1 MDASSRGPGGVDW
14 TMGARSVQ
22 LADWGTA
29 LDVGKR
35 IAGPGPRVEP
45 PARTELMTE
54 LQQHVSLAE
63 GLVVEF
69 TGLELGGF
77 RTRAWAMGRGDW
89 IRQNLKGL
97 QRLLEPLAIR
107 ILEKKPDRSTVS
119 RKALGAQMGALLG
132 YVSRRVLGQY
142 DAFLPPDD
150 EGLLYFV
157 GPNLIEVEQR
167 YGLPSRDF
175 RLWVAIHEV
184 THRVQF
190 ASAPW
195 LRAQL
200 SALVGEYLDSVS
212 LDSGELAGQLRRAV
226 EQAAK
231 GADIR
236 GMQGL
241 MLILTPEQRAIVE
254 KTQAMMSVLE
264 GHASYVMN
272 EVAKD
277 HVDDLP
283 KLRRA
288 LAARRRANA
297 PERALQKAIGFDRK
311 VAQYDAGERFIREIA
326 ARAGMDGVNL
336 VWQGSRNLPS
346 TDEVVDP
353 ASWLARVG
361 G

>member
-1 MDASSRGPGGVDW
+1 MGATGVDW
-14 TMGARSVQ
+14 TMGAKSAQ
-22 LADWGTA
+22 LADWSTA

-35 IAGPGPRVEP
+35 VAGPGPRVAP
-45 PARTELMTE
+45 GARTELSRE
-54 LQQHVSLAE
+54 LQDLASLAE
-63 GLVVEF
+63 QLVVDF
-69 TGLELGGF
+69 TGLEIGGF
-77 RTRAWAMGRGDW
+77 RTRAWTMGRGDW
-89 IRQNLKGL
+89 IRQNLGGL
-97 QRLLEPLAIR
+97 QRILEPLAVR
-107 ILEKKPDRSTVS
+107 ILDRKPERSLVA
-119 RKALGAQMGALLG
+119 RKALGAQMGGLLG

-150 EGLLYFV
+150 EGLVYFV

-167 YGLPSRDF
+167 YDLPPRDF

-200 SALVGEYLDSVS
+200 SGLVGEYLDSVS
-212 LDSGELAGQLRRAV
+212 LDSGELMNQLKRAA
-226 EQAAK
+226 EQLSR
-231 GADIR
+231 GADVR

-241 MLILTPEQRAIVE
+241 LLILTPEQRAIVD

-277 HVDDLP
+277 HVANLP

-288 LAARRRANA
+288 LAARRRSNP
-297 PERALQKAIGFDRK
+297 PERAFQKAIGFDRK

-326 ARAGMDGVNL
+326 ERAGMDGVNL
-336 VWQGSRNLPS
+336 VWRGSGNLPS

-353 ASWLARVG
+353 AAWLGRVG

>member
-1 MDASSRGPGGVDW
+1 MGASGVDW
-14 TMGARSVQ
+14 TMGAKSVH
-22 LADWGTA
+22 LADWSTA

-35 IAGPGPRVEP
+35 IAGPGPRVL
-45 PARTELMTE
+45 PAARGELAAE
-54 LQQHVSLAE
+54 LQRLATFAE
-63 GLVVEF
+63 ELVVDF

-77 RTRAWAMGRGDW
+77 RTRAWTMGRGDW
-89 IRQNLKGL
+89 IRQNLGGL
-97 QRLLEPLAIR
+97 QRILEPLAIR
-107 ILEKKPDRSTVS
+107 IIEKKPERSLVA

-157 GPNLIEVEQR
+157 GPNLIEVEQK

-200 SALVGEYLDSVS
+200 SGLVERYLDSVS
-212 LDSGELAGQLRRAV
+212 LESGELMNQLRRAV
-226 EQAAK
+226 EQMAR
-231 GADIR
+231 GADVR

-241 MLILTPEQRAIVE
+241 LLILTPEQRAIVE
-254 KTQAMMSVLE
+254 QTQAMMSVLE

-272 EVAKD
+272 EVARD
-277 HVDDLP
+277 HVDDLTM
-283 KLRRA
+283 LRRA
-288 LAARRRANA
+288 LAARRHSNA

-336 VWQGSRNLPS
+336 VWRGSRNLPS

>member
-1 MDASSRGPGGVDW
+1 
-14 TMGARSVQ
+14 
-22 LADWGTA
+22 
-29 LDVGKR
+29 
-35 IAGPGPRVEP
+35 
-45 PARTELMTE
+45 
-54 LQQHVSLAE
+54 
-63 GLVVEF
+63 
-69 TGLELGGF
+69 
-77 RTRAWAMGRGDW
+77 MGRGDW

-119 RKALGAQMGALLG
+119 RKALGAQMGGLLG

-283 KLRRA
+283 KLRPPRA
-288 LAARRRANA
+288 APRERAGTRPAEGDRLRSEGRPVRRGGAVHPRDRRARGHGRREPRLAGKPEPPLDRRGGRSRQLARPRRRLTPWRRRAA
-297 PERALQKAIGFDRK
+297 
-311 VAQYDAGERFIREIA
+311 RFR
-326 ARAGMDGVNL
+326 
-336 VWQGSRNLPS
+336 SRPRS
-346 TDEVVDP
+346 P
-353 ASWLARVG
+353 ASSSASRRRRVRTTCSAPGRPCSSASQVARILSASSRRS
-361 G
+361 

>member
-1 MDASSRGPGGVDW
+1 MDASGVDW
-14 TMGARSVQ
+14 TMGARSAQ
-22 LADWGTA
+22 LADWATA

-35 IAGPGPRVEP
+35 IAGPGPRVP
-45 PARTELMTE
+45 KPARAELSAE
-54 LQQHVSLAE
+54 LQGLATFAE
-63 GLVVEF
+63 ELVVDF

-77 RTRAWAMGRGDW
+77 RTRAWTMGRGDW
-89 IRQNLKGL
+89 IRQNLRGL
-97 QRLLEPLAIR
+97 QRLLEPLAVR
-107 ILEKKPDRSTVS
+107 ILEKRPERSFVA

-157 GPNLIEVEQR
+157 GPNLLEVEQR
-167 YGLPSRDF
+167 YGLPPRDF

-200 SALVGEYLDSVS
+200 SGLVDEYLDSVS
-212 LDSGELAGQLRRAV
+212 LESGELLDQLKRAV
-226 EQAAK
+226 AQLAQ
-231 GADIR
+231 GADVR

-241 MLILTPEQRAIVE
+241 LLILTPEQRAIVE

-272 EVAKD
+272 EVAGA
-277 HVDDLP
+277 HVEDLP
-283 KLRRA
+283 TLRRA

-326 ARAGMDGVNL
+326 ARAGMNGVNL
-336 VWQGSRNLPS
+336 VWRGSGNLPS

-361 G
+361 D

>member
-1 MDASSRGPGGVDW
+1 
-14 TMGARSVQ
+14 MGARSAQ
-22 LADWGTA
+22 LADWSTA

-35 IAGPGPRVEP
+35 LAGPGPRVA
-45 PARTELMTE
+45 PAARADLGTE
-54 LQQHVSLAE
+54 LQELATLAE
-63 GLVVEF
+63 RLVVDF

-77 RTRAWAMGRGDW
+77 RTRAWTMGRGDW

-107 ILEKKPDRSTVS
+107 ILEKKPDRSVIA

-142 DAFLPPDD
+142 DALLPPDD

-167 YGLPSRDF
+167 YVLPPRDF

-200 SALVGEYLDSVS
+200 SGLVEEYLDSVS
-212 LDSGELAGQLRRAV
+212 LDSGELMNQLKRAA

-241 MLILTPEQRAIVE
+241 LLILTPEQRAIVE

-272 EVAKD
+272 EVARD
-277 HVDDLP
+277 HVADLP

-288 LAARRRANA
+288 LAARRHANA

-336 VWQGSRNLPS
+336 VWRGSGNLPS

-353 ASWLARVG
+353 ASWLARVEG
-361 G
+361 